1 MNNLFNKIKKARELI
16 GLSQQQFADEAGV
29 SQRDVSQLENGKRE
43 FIPNSI
49 ILLLNKYL
57 IDINSIF
64 NDGTD
69 VLLLSDKIKYVA
81 PKGLPLIAIEVMA
94 GMSNGDMPALE
105 LDTEYYYIPEFQ
117 KKADFLIRVSG
128 TSMSPKY
135 YNGDV
140 IACKKIP
147 KETFIQWGK
156 VYVMDTIQGALCKRL
171 FKSEKGDKFISVV
184 SDNDKYPPFDMEK
197 KEIRALAIVI
207 GVIRLE

>member
-29 SQRDVSQLENGKRE
+29 SQRDISQLENGKRE
-43 FIPNSI
+43 FINNSI

-64 NDGTD
+64 DNSTD
-69 VLLLSDKIKYVA
+69 VVLLSDKIKYNK
-81 PKGLPLIAIEVMA
+81 KGLPLIPIEAMA
-94 GMSNGDMPALE
+94 GMSNGDSSALE
-105 LDTEYYYIPEFQ
+105 LESEHYYIPEFQ
-117 KKADFLIRVSG
+117 KKADYLIRVSG

-197 KEIRALAIVI
+197 KEIRSLAIVI